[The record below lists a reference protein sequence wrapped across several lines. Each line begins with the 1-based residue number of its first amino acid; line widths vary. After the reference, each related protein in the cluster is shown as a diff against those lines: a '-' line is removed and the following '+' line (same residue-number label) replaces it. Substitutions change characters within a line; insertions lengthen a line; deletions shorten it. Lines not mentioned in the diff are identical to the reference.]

1 MNEKKNDSCVCKE
14 KFSKEKGAKKM
25 SRMRKKGVWICVT
38 LAAMLLTLCGGGVR
52 SGLCGGNGDAHHEN
66 RFEYDDDGGGSSVE
80 RRLEVGTDGGWR
92 NADASRFLYE
102 GKP

>member
-1 MNEKKNDSCVCKE
+1 MNEKKDDSCARKE
-14 KFSKEKGAKKM
+14 EFQRERERKKM
-25 SRMRKKGVWICVT
+25 SRTRKKGVWICVM
-38 LAAMLLTLCGGGVR
+38 LVAMLLALCGGGR
-52 SGLCGGNGDAHHEN
+52 SDGLCGGNGDAHHEN
-66 RFEYDDDGGGSSVE
+66 RFEYDDDGGGSSVG

>member
-1 MNEKKNDSCVCKE
+1 
-14 KFSKEKGAKKM
+14 M
-25 SRMRKKGVWICVT
+25 SRMRKKGVWICVM
-38 LAAMLLTLCGGGVR
+38 LAAMLLALCGGGER
-52 SGLCGGNGDAHHEN
+52 SGGLCGGNGDAHHEN
-66 RFEYDDDGGGSSVE
+66 RFEYEDDGGGSSVG